1 MESNF
6 FDAVVSLKRV
16 TKVTRGGKRFSFAA
30 FVVSGNREGRVGFAL
45 GKSREASAAIAKATV
60 RARKNMVDIP
70 LRGRTIPYPV
80 IGRQGSS
87 RVMLRSAYKGTGVI
101 AGGAVRA
108 VMDALGIHD
117 ILAKSH
123 GSSNQCNVVKATMNA
138 LAQLRYAKD
147 VARLR
152 GKSIE
157 QVVRGAHVQAQ

>member
-30 FVVSGNREGRVGFAL
+30 FVVSGNREGKVGFAL
-45 GKSREASAAIAKATV
+45 GKSREASSAIAKATV
-60 RARKNMVDIP
+60 RARKNMVEIS

-80 IGRQGSS
+80 VGRHGSS
-87 RVMLRSAYKGTGVI
+87 KVILRSAYKGTGVI

-108 VMDALGIHD
+108 VMDALGIQD
-117 ILAKSH
+117 ILAKAH

-138 LAQLRYAKD
+138 LSQLRHAKS
-147 VARLR
+147 VARMR
-152 GKSIE
+152 GKTIE
-157 QVVRGAHVQAQ
+157 QVVRGAHVQA